1 MSVTITL
8 YKNFS
13 KKKNSTKQPTSG
25 TTANIVFKDDCSVEA
40 PVFLI
45 DGVDLDYNYLK
56 FNGAY
61 YYIDDIVLRNNNI
74 YELHCSKDVM
84 ATYKTAIGSLTA
96 FIERSSSAY
105 DVMIND
111 PVITPT
117 QDIDSYGAANT
128 SVASFYGSGCFVV
141 QVMSQ
146 DGITLYACESLTP
159 WGVILNPS
167 SYSAS
172 DIVAWIDSKIS
183 QAFDLDV
190 YVGSIKWMPMNASTI
205 GTGSALGTLPIGPL
219 HPVIPTTVGNRV
231 FLCDQRYTSES
242 SGTLQ
247 LPSSLPYNDF
257 RLCNPRFTQW
267 TGYFPGVG
275 TVDLDSSIFGEAAL
289 SNRTISVNTLL
300 DLVSGNVCYNLTTGS
315 NNARIGEFN
324 GNVSID
330 VPLGKASYNT
340 ASAVTSLVGGVAS
353 AAASAV
359 AQNYAGAIA
368 AGVGTVVTVA
378 DNAVNPQVSVLSGGS
393 GNKGQLNR
401 WGDIKISYKAY
412 NTRDIPLTSYGRPLY
427 AWRQISTLSGFVK
440 CNAASID
447 IPGEGPDKDSVN
459 AYLNSGFYYE

>member
-25 TTANIVFKDDCSVEA
+25 TTANVVFKDDCSVEA

-45 DGVDLDYNYLK
+45 NGVDLDYNYLN

-74 YELHCSKDVM
+74 YELHCSKDVL
-84 ATYKTAIGSLTA
+84 ATYKSTIGSLTA

-105 DVMIND
+105 DVMVND

-117 QDIDSYGAANT
+117 QDIDSYSAAT
-128 SVASFYGSGCFVV
+128 TGIAALYGSGCFVV

-146 DGITLYACESLTP
+146 QGITLYACESLTP

-183 QAFDLDV
+183 QSFDLDV

-205 GTGSALGTLPIGPL
+205 GTGPIGTLPIGPL
-219 HPVIPTTVGNRV
+219 NPVVPTTSGNRV
-231 FLCDQRYTSES
+231 YTCNQRYVAES

-247 LPSSLPYNDF
+247 LPTSLPYNDF

-289 SNRTISVNTLL
+289 SNRTITVDTQI
-300 DLVSGNVCYNLTTGS
+300 DLVSGNICYNLLTGS
-315 NNARIGEFN
+315 NNARLGEFN
-324 GNVSID
+324 GNVGID

-340 ASAVTSLVGGVAS
+340 ASSVTTLVGGVAA

-359 AQNYAGAIA
+359 AQNYAGAVA
-368 AGVGTVVTVA
+368 AGVSTVVSVA

-393 GNKGQLNR
+393 GNKGELSR
-401 WGDIKISYKAY
+401 HGSIKISYKAY
-412 NTRDIPLTSYGRPLY
+412 NTREIPLTSYGRPLY
-427 AWRQISTLSGFVK
+427 AWRQINALSGFVK

-447 IPGEGPDKDSVN
+447 IPGEGPDKDAVN
-459 AYLNSGFYYE
+459 SYLNGGFYYE